1 MHYQVHEAM
10 LLVALLAHCAAL
22 VGRVDGASFER
33 DAFLCLFSRV
43 LGRLCVCVCVCVM
56 RTQLRNMYIVHRL
69 ADDASPTK
77 ASRAKARIKAKKSKG
92 KAEDKRN
99 SKNKKSKKS
108 KKDKHP
114 MSPAKG
120 NYPGGGCWLIQGV
133 TAWLTQGV
141 AACLTR
147 QTPID

>member
-1 MHYQVHEAM
+1 
-10 LLVALLAHCAAL
+10 
-22 VGRVDGASFER
+22 
-33 DAFLCLFSRV
+33 
-43 LGRLCVCVCVCVM
+43 M

-99 SKNKKSKKS
+99 SKSKKSKKS
-108 KKDKHP
+108 KKDKTP

-120 NYPGGGCWLIQGV
+120 NYPGGGCLVDPGGDWLVDPGGGR
-133 TAWLTQGV
+133 LFD
-141 AACLTR
+141 
-147 QTPID
+147 QTDTDRLNKG